1 MKWPRGGGD
10 GGGPTLLTVIYLVT
24 LLSNWLGRKDFPDYM
39 PTSSG
44 LAVAL
49 GREYSS
55 FEGTGADSSGSQVFL
70 KIPLRVLSWTELT
83 RRPSIF

>member
-1 MKWPRGGGD
+1 MGNGLEWGGD
-10 GGGPTLLTVIYLVT
+10 GGGPTLLTVTCLVT
-24 LLSNWLGRKDFPDYM
+24 SLSNWLGRKDFPDYM

-55 FEGTGADSSGSQVFL
+55 FEGTGADSSESQVFL
-70 KIPLRVLSWTELT
+70 KIP
-83 RRPSIF
+83 